1 MIKIAK
7 IWMSFWRDF
16 FAHLVSI
23 DVQDVQKCLENG
35 VFEQI
40 SLENWFLIPMC
51 KDNLDPALFKESP
64 IKANQASSVLKISLK
79 SQNLIKKPTGNDV
92 VGKKSSSTVKMFTEK
107 DFMPSTFL
115 NEECL
120 LTYSLPAN
128 IGFTMMEYEWSIEG
142 KFIVN

>member
-1 MIKIAK
+1 
-7 IWMSFWRDF
+7 MSFWRNF
-16 FAHLVSI
+16 FAHLVST
-23 DVQDVQKCLENG
+23 DVEDIQKCSENG

-51 KDNLDPALFKESP
+51 KDNLDPALFKEGLNP
-64 IKANQASSVLKISLK
+64 IKANQASAVLKISLK
-79 SQNLIKKPTGNDV
+79 SQNLIKKPIGNDV
-92 VGKKSSSTVKMFTEK
+92 GCKKSSSTVKMFTEK

-142 KFIVN
+142 KSIVN